1 MKVQFL
7 RSPLVLAVGIFP
19 LLRGGD
25 KVFDRKFYRGVLVL
39 NNGGG
44 PNGRGACLEM
54 SADGVVS
61 QQHQH
66 EFCESVVKRNLAE
79 PKQVSR

>member
-1 MKVQFL
+1 MGLYSKT
-7 RSPLVLAVGIFP
+7 
-19 LLRGGD
+19 
-25 KVFDRKFYRGVLVL
+25 
-39 NNGGG
+39 GGG

-66 EFCESVVKRNLAE
+66 EFGESVVKRNIAE